1 VPQELVEDRRTGQR
15 LLDRM
20 SEFSQKLCQYVTTD
34 SVARLEADKARMSEW
49 FDSLSL
55 NIDAALNEL
64 TDRSKISLKY
74 QHLVDEVQVWL
85 TKAEWDVAEL
95 VPKVQLHQDPSFHRK
110 QFQALLMELERNQEK
125 LNVLDQLEKWCGIAE
140 AQRVY
145 DGFSERYRNLT
156 DDLKVC

>member
-1 VPQELVEDRRTGQR
+1 MEDRRTGQR

-95 VPKVQLHQDPSFHRK
+95 VPKVHQDPSIHRK